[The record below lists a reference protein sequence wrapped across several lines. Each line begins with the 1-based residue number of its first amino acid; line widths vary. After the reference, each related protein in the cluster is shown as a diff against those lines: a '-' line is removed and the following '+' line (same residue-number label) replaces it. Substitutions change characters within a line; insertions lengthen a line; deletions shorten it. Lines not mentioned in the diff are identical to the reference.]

1 MLKTKAAV
9 VAKPTLQYK
18 KENSVDEK
26 TADCI
31 AYMLSAAPSFH
42 KLHLRVN
49 GEASYSQH
57 MALKDL
63 YEGLPG
69 LVDSIAEGYQGAC
82 EMILE
87 YPEVVSVN
95 LKSVEEAIDY
105 LRELSSKIAE
115 LQIVMPHSE
124 IVNDLDVI
132 KSLIN
137 STKYKLLFL
146 K

>member
-1 MLKTKAAV
+1 MLKTKTAPV
-9 VAKPTLQYK
+9 VKPTLQYK

-42 KLHLRVN
+42 KLHLRVDSD
-49 GEASYSQH
+49 ASYAQH

-63 YEGLPG
+63 YEELPD

-87 YPEVVSVN
+87 YPEVVSIN
-95 LKSVEEAIDY
+95 LKSVSEAVDY
-105 LRELSSKIAE
+105 LRELSTKVNE
-115 LQIVMPHSE
+115 LQMVMPHSE